1 MFAEAGELDQVVDR
15 LILAVREYLEYA
27 ERRRVGEG
35 EARQFVEGLARELGF
50 GGIRDFALYLW
61 WLIPSKVVGVMEG
74 LVVLG
79 YAERRGPYVDVLSV
93 RCVLPHGGG
102 ENGEPR
108 KWRLHTTMDLPR
120 FLRALVTHFKYVHGL
135 TDWRQVA
142 KWVIDKPWRDQ
153 VVDELGSEEG
163 ELGSEDWERL
173 TPSLRLYLFED
184 VLGMLV
190 EVLASLGLVID
201 LGHNEYKCV
210 LDGVIVRGRYN
221 LFKHLRNEH
230 RELGRAVKLLLEAL
244 ASGARTNGV
253 EGEGGGVAVD
263 EGSE

>member
-1 MFAEAGELDQVVDR
+1 MIAEAGELGQVIDR
-15 LILAVREYLEYA
+15 LVLAVREYLEYA
-27 ERRRVGEG
+27 ERRRVGVE
-35 EARQFVEGLARELGF
+35 ETRQSVEDLARELGF
-50 GGIRDFALYLW
+50 SGIRDFALYLW
-61 WLIPSKVVGVMEG
+61 WLVPSRVIEVMEG
-74 LVVLG
+74 LVSFG

-93 RCVLPHGGG
+93 RCVLPHD
-102 ENGEPR
+102 NR
-108 KWRLHTTMDLPR
+108 KGWSVHTTMNLPG
-120 FLRALVTHFKYVHGL
+120 FLRDLITHFKHVHGL
-135 TDWRQVA
+135 VDWRDVA
-142 KWVIDKPWRDQ
+142 RSVIYKPWRDQ

-173 TPSLRLYLFED
+173 TPKLKLYILED

-244 ASGARTNGV
+244 ARGARANGV
-253 EGEGGGVAVD
+253 EGEGEGGGVVVD
-263 EGSE
+263 EGAE